1 MSAIF
6 FNDNIKEKAILLPNC
21 SRFAPHGQSYYLSCD
36 DLEGF
41 YWTYDTEYFRVS
53 IFDFDL
59 KKETIYCCD
68 LSRFPDTA
76 LFSAHIISANGEILP
91 PYQQLSSNDSFVI
104 CNQHQI
110 LQTLLHEHTN
120 FQAVCFDF
128 KQKIID
134 DCLVGR
140 YQLKPDDLCHI
151 FKEANHFLGAGLGK
165 IADEI
170 LHYKLGSSAS
180 ELFYEIKAKE
190 WLSVIINN
198 YYATQNE
205 QEMSQEDSIALDNV
219 RHYINDH
226 LMATIPQD
234 LLAKIAMMSKTKLKT
249 AFKTK
254 YHMTI
259 TEYIQRRR
267 MALAEH
273 LLMTTQLEIK
283 EVAIAVGYTSHSRF
297 SSLFKKY
304 VGVYPHDIKKQP
316 KNKEKSPCHN
326 CLNKLCD
333 VKTATENLK

>member
-1 MSAIF
+1 MV
-6 FNDNIKEKAILLPNC
+6 
-21 SRFAPHGQSYYLSCD
+21 RFYHPINNYQA
-36 DLEGF
+36 
-41 YWTYDTEYFRVS
+41 
-53 IFDFDL
+53 
-59 KKETIYCCD
+59 TIV
-68 LSRFPDTA
+68 FM
-76 LFSAHIISANGEILP
+76 
-91 PYQQLSSNDSFVI
+91 I

-110 LQTLLHEHTN
+110 LQTLLHERTN

-151 FKEANHFLGAGLGK
+151 FKEANHFLGAELGK
-165 IADEI
+165 IADDI
-170 LHYKLGSSAS
+170 LHYKLDSSAS

-190 WLSVIINN
+190 WLSSIVNN
-198 YYATQNE
+198 YYATQND
-205 QEMSQEDSIALDNV
+205 QEISQEDSVVLENV

-234 LLAKIAMMSKTKLKT
+234 LLAKIDMMSKTKLKT

-267 MALAEH
+267 MALADH

-283 EVAIAVGYTSHSRF
+283 EVAIVVGYTSHSRF
-297 SSLFKKY
+297 SSLFRKY
-304 VGVYPHDIKKQP
+304 VGGLPTRY
-316 KNKEKSPCHN
+316 
-326 CLNKLCD
+326 
-333 VKTATENLK
+333 